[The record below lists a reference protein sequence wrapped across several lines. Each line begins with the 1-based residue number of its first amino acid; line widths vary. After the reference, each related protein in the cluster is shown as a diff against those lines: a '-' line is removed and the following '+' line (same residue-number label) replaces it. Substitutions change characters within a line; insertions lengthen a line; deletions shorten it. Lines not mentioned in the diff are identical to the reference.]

1 MGAVGC
7 FAYLGLFYQQQM
19 LPSGSVQH
27 KCAWNGHNCK
37 LFIFCY
43 LHILM
48 GKLTLILKEEV
59 FSTTSTPCG
68 CNAVYLLNLRRVRV
82 RGACMPRLPLFSP
95 LKWRSPN
102 HPSNYIIMAPL
113 IKKTSIGDQ
122 NTKEN
127 YHFFRVNFYLCHKF
141 STKKKIQKLIF
152 KNSQLNFYWK
162 NFFSLQTCS
171 LGNMQLLYN
180 QV

>member
-1 MGAVGC
+1 MRVPTQASCSKQFLTVGICFDQKGGVGAVGC

-68 CNAVYLLNLRRVRV
+68 YNAVYLLHLR
-82 RGACMPRLPLFSP
+82 
-95 LKWRSPN
+95 
-102 HPSNYIIMAPL
+102 
-113 IKKTSIGDQ
+113 
-122 NTKEN
+122 
-127 YHFFRVNFYLCHKF
+127 
-141 STKKKIQKLIF
+141 
-152 KNSQLNFYWK
+152 
-162 NFFSLQTCS
+162 
-171 LGNMQLLYN
+171 
-180 QV
+180 